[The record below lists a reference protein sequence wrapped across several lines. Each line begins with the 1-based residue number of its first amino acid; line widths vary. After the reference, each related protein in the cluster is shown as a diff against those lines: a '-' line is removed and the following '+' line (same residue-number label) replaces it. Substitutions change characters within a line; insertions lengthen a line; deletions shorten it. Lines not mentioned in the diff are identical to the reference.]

1 MTVTVELFAMLSQAV
16 NAREVTITLPDGA
29 TVGQLLSHLPKTY
42 PALAPLLAS
51 VSVAVNMSYA
61 MVDDILTENDQIA
74 LIPPVSGG

>member
-1 MTVTVELFAMLSQAV
+1 MTVTVELFAVLRQAV
-16 NAREVTITLPDGA
+16 NASEVSIALPDGA

-42 PALAPLLAS
+42 PALAPLLQS

-61 MVDDILTENDQIA
+61 KADDVLTEADQVA